1 MSKTI
6 ECPDCGQPMD
16 VPAFEGDGVY
26 TQHCCDLDVLRSHQ
40 RREQELD
47 LVDLYERWGGS

>member
-6 ECPDCGQPMD
+6 QCPDCGQPMD